1 MLERPRPAAAVD
13 SKDSK
18 DSKDKQQQ
26 QQVEDDDDWDI
37 PQQEFT
43 AFAFLKPFRDF
54 MVVAQGD
61 LLELALLVTTY
72 RLQ

>member
-1 MLERPRPAAAVD
+1 MLERPRPAAAAD

-26 QQVEDDDDWDI
+26 QAEDDDDWDI